1 VDFGFSGGIMS
12 ITIQVV
18 SSLNPF
24 GSTASCK
31 RPIVRDNILQ
41 IHRDEDLAE
50 CSRKKVQTED
60 FSFQVV

>member
-1 VDFGFSGGIMS
+1 MS